1 MYKRQV
7 WNDLGLTE
15 FEKEWVHNVSSN
27 DVKIF
32 NENILDNIDRVS
44 EIKIFGGEPVL
55 LDRMWE
61 FLDKVEDDDAKQ
73 IDIVMSTNLTQI
85 KHKDWSLLD
94 IDKKFKSLK
103 LMVSCDHYGEQ
114 LEFIRYPIDVKQFE
128 QNLQIMKD
136 YIIFIACTVS
146 VLNVFD
152 LKKIEEYYKD
162 FAVSFE
168 PVYSPK
174 SLSIKNIPNKEIL
187 RIKVLGKKIVNGEMH
202 ILESNFDYVFSVL
215 NGKIDEGT
223 IKNLFTTIRNDDKKI
238 DISFKIPDKVLT
250 GSKYD
255 IDIIINK
262 PLEEVIIAGAIKPH
276 QVNSFFEQ
284 EILLEPLASGG
295 IFKMTRAPSKPG
307 IQIWSGII
315 AHPEGMIT
323 FTKSIDI
330 VDKI

>member
-1 MYKRQV
+1 MLNLNLFRNIGFPLYLFIYLILPYSAITQTLKVDFIRNLETSLNKR
-7 WNDLGLTE
+7 D
-15 FEKEWVHNVSSN
+15 
-27 DVKIF
+27 
-32 NENILDNIDRVS
+32 
-44 EIKIFGGEPVL
+44 
-55 LDRMWE
+55 
-61 FLDKVEDDDAKQ
+61 
-73 IDIVMSTNLTQI
+73 
-85 KHKDWSLLD
+85 
-94 IDKKFKSLK
+94 
-103 LMVSCDHYGEQ
+103 
-114 LEFIRYPIDVKQFE
+114 LEFIRKNFRNDENKNIPKQFS
-128 QNLQIMKD
+128 K
-136 YIIFIACTVS
+136 IINDFPDSKWKIKR
-146 VLNVFD
+146 
-152 LKKIEEYYKD
+152 LK
-162 FAVSFE
+162 S
-168 PVYSPK
+168 
-174 SLSIKNIPNKEIL
+174 NIPNKEIL
-187 RIKVLGKKIVNGEMH
+187 RIKVLGKKIVNGEIH

-315 AHPEGMIT
+315 AHPEGIIT

-330 VDKI
+330 VEKI

>member
-1 MYKRQV
+1 MFNFKLFKNIGFPLYLFIYLIIPYSAITQTLKVDFIRNLETSLNKR
-7 WNDLGLTE
+7 D
-15 FEKEWVHNVSSN
+15 
-27 DVKIF
+27 
-32 NENILDNIDRVS
+32 
-44 EIKIFGGEPVL
+44 
-55 LDRMWE
+55 
-61 FLDKVEDDDAKQ
+61 
-73 IDIVMSTNLTQI
+73 
-85 KHKDWSLLD
+85 
-94 IDKKFKSLK
+94 
-103 LMVSCDHYGEQ
+103 
-114 LEFIRYPIDVKQFE
+114 LEFIRKNFRNDTNKNIPKQFS
-128 QNLQIMKD
+128 K
-136 YIIFIACTVS
+136 IINDFPDSKWKIKR
-146 VLNVFD
+146 
-152 LKKIEEYYKD
+152 LK
-162 FAVSFE
+162 S
-168 PVYSPK
+168 
-174 SLSIKNIPNKEIL
+174 NIPNKEIL
-187 RIKVLGKKIVNGEMH
+187 RIKVLGKKIVNGEIH

-223 IKNLFTTIRNDDKKI
+223 IKNLFTTTWNDDKKI

-255 IDIIINK
+255 IDIILNK

-276 QVNSFFEQ
+276 QINSFFDQ